1 MTLFHMRKLK
11 GRCCT
16 GRTVMQSVA
25 EAGSAPGLVLR
36 ASVPTTRHR
45 AS

>member
-1 MTLFHMRKLK
+1 MTLFQMRKLK

-16 GRTVMQSVA
+16 GRTASEAVA

-36 ASVPTTRHR
+36 ASVSTTTHR